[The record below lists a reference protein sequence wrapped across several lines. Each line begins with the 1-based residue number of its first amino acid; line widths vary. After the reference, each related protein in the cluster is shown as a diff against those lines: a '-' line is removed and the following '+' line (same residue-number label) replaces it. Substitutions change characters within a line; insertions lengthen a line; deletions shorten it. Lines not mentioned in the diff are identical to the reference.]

1 MTAPSK
7 LSMSTTTTAK
17 SLRPTYA
24 TVVVFCSLKL
34 CGEVLKPEASLPVRC
49 QLLDLAKQVVGAVVE
64 GGGEGE
70 GGAGQ
75 EPGQ

>member
-1 MTAPSK
+1 
-7 LSMSTTTTAK
+7 MSTTTIAK
-17 SLRPTYA
+17 KLRPTYA
-24 TVVVFCSLKL
+24 AVIVLRYLKL
-34 CGEVLKPEASLPVRC
+34 CGEVLEPEASLPVRC

>member
-1 MTAPSK
+1 
-7 LSMSTTTTAK
+7 MSIFTTTTVN
-17 SLRPTYA
+17 SVRPTYA
-24 TVVVFCSLKL
+24 AVIVLRCLKL
-34 CGEVLKPEASLPVRC
+34 CGEVLEAEASLPVRC
-49 QLLDLAKQVVGAVVE
+49 QLLDLAKQVVGAVVG